1 MFKRIKKWF
10 YKKQRTKRVSGL
22 SKGLEVVDNL
32 MVPGLRVKAL
42 DQNYGRAEMALKLMH
57 QNNELTANELG
68 AALITLNNQYD
79 KLRKKAWYAQI
90 YT

>member
-42 DQNYGRAEMALKLMH
+42 DQNYGRAEMALKFMY

-79 KLRKKAWYAQI
+79 KLRKKAWYAQL

>member
-1 MFKRIKKWF
+1 MFKRIEKWLC
-10 YKKQRTKRVSGL
+10 KKQRVQRVSGL

-32 MVPGLRVKAL
+32 MVPGLCIKAL
-42 DQNYGRAEMALKLMH
+42 DQNYGRAEITLKLMH

-79 KLRKKAWYAQI
+79 KLRKKAWYAQL